1 MVTEVAKTASI
12 GKTTEM
18 CVKYTIGRPTPPHTN
33 PIESGPRH
41 TFFGSKSKKRKTKS
55 FMISYTKKRHPWNP
69 R

>member
-18 CVKYTIGRPTPPHTN
+18 CVKYTIARPTAPHTN

-41 TFFGSKSKKRKTKS
+41 TFFGSKSKKKRKAS
-55 FMISYTKKRHPWNP
+55 
-69 R
+69 